1 MVKVN
6 DIAKETLDIL
16 KYFDSNFVSKIPNKF
31 LENLKKIAETSQI
44 IVNIDMNKTLDE
56 QDISEECKDLISLI
70 YYNYVAN
77 EKDREEILKSWN
89 ENEEKYQN
97 ELNEKYNPNDIFNKF
112 HNKAKMQDDVLE
124 KNKQSNLPKV
134 VENHSFIKSIWEK
147 IKGLF
152 NKNNKQ

>member
-31 LENLKKIAETSQI
+31 LENLKKVAETSQI

-70 YYNYVAN
+70 
-77 EKDREEILKSWN
+77 
-89 ENEEKYQN
+89 
-97 ELNEKYNPNDIFNKF
+97 
-112 HNKAKMQDDVLE
+112 
-124 KNKQSNLPKV
+124 
-134 VENHSFIKSIWEK
+134 
-147 IKGLF
+147 
-152 NKNNKQ
+152 